1 MAKPLKVKKLAPD
14 DAAREAAARILR
26 TRLKEFFSHWR
37 DLDAQPTGEQL
48 HNLRISGKRLRYSAE
63 ALRDFYPDRLA
74 LLLDLLKRVQDAL
87 GEVQD
92 YEAERRTL
100 ATEVRR
106 LEARLRRESQ
116 ASKLK
121 SVKSLKGEIAALRA
135 MLDDGRRKQDK
146 LFAAF
151 SRLWRGLSHKK
162 MRATLRHVIS
172 RPSDS

>member
-14 DAAREAAARILR
+14 GAGSEAAARILR

-37 DLDAQPTGEQL
+37 DLDAPPTGEQL

-63 ALRDFYPDRLA
+63 MLRAFYPDRLA

-92 YEAERRTL
+92 YETERRML
-100 ATEVRR
+100 EAEVRR
-106 LEARLRRESQ
+106 LEARLRHESQ
-116 ASKLK
+116 PPKLK
-121 SVKSLKGEIAALRA
+121 SVKSIKGEVEALRA

-162 MRATLRHVIS
+162 MRATLRHVVS
-172 RPSDS
+172 RPTA